1 MNKFEVALLI
11 AAGATMVVT
20 RSLPRAWLWIFLGFL
35 SFLVSAV
42 WWRLGLPHH
51 PAATLV
57 CDAAVCL
64 SIYSLAQEKYEIW
77 LYDVFR
83 LSVLISL
90 LKLFG
95 IIHENLV
102 YAAALECVNFAAL
115 LLLGGT
121 GILAGTENDESGY
134 LGSWSA
140 NLHRIRLSLR
150 SARRAPPWF
159 TIPR

>member
-11 AAGATMVVT
+11 AAAGTMFLT
-20 RSLPRAWLWIFLGFL
+20 RSLPRAWLWIFVGFL

-64 SIYSLAQEKYEIW
+64 SIYSLAKEEYEIW
-77 LYDVFR
+77 LYDIFR

-121 GILAGTENDESGY
+121 GILAGTANDENGY
-134 LGSWSA
+134 FGSWSG
-140 NLHRIRLSLR
+140 NFHRLRVSLR
-150 SARRAPPWF
+150 SSRRTPPWF
-159 TIPR
+159 TV

>member
-1 MNKFEVALLI
+1 MNQYEVTLLI
-11 AAGATMVVT
+11 SATVAAFLSRG
-20 RSLPRAWLWIFLGFL
+20 LPRAWLWIASGAL
-35 SFLVSAV
+35 SFAVSAA

-57 CDAAVCL
+57 CDAMVCFAV
-64 SIYSLAQEKYEIW
+64 YSLAREEFEIW
-77 LYDVFR
+77 IFNLFR

-95 IIHENLV
+95 VIQENWI

-121 GILAGTENDESGY
+121 GILAGTANGGHT
-134 LGSWSA
+134 LGSWIGG
-140 NLHRIRLSLR
+140 LRRLGLSLR
-150 SARRAPPWF
+150 AARRAPPWF
-159 TIPR
+159 TVPR